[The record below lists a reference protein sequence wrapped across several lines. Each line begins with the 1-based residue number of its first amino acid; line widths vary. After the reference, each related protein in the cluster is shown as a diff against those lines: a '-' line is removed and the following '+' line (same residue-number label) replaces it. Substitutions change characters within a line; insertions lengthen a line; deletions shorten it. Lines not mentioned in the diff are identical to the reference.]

1 MDSYAHRP
9 LVVYVCP
16 PDKCGGSLDWM
27 RWQEDAAA
35 ACGARCLWVDRMPCH
50 SYADVVLL
58 SCYAA
63 PPPGFGKWPHQAWA
77 YLCMEADTRRHMLS
91 DNLLRYIHL
100 LYTHIYTHICTNMHT
115 HLCIRRGML
124 PSENLSNVYLYAVYV
139 LVCMCMHTRVY
150 IHASIRAHIHTHM
163 YTHTHTHTYT
173 HTHTGTS
180 T

>member
-1 MDSYAHRP
+1 VEGFPSADSYAHRP

-35 ACGARCLWVDRMPCH
+35 ACGTQCLWVDRMPCH

-63 PPPGFGKWPHQAWA
+63 PAPGFAKWPHQVWA

-91 DNLLRYIHL
+91 DNLLRYVHL
-100 LYTHIYTHICTNMHT
+100 LYTHLYIHICTHMYTHISGFTAVVS
-115 HLCIRRGML
+115 L
-124 PSENLSNVYLYAVYV
+124 PSENVLQYV
-139 LVCMCMHTRVY
+139 VVCTHTHTR
-150 IHASIRAHIHTHM
+150 
-163 YTHTHTHTYT
+163 THTHTHT
-173 HTHTGTS
+173 GTL

>member
-35 ACGARCLWVDRMPCH
+35 ACGTRCLWVDRMPCH

-100 LYTHIYTHICTNMHT
+100 LCTHMYTHICTHMDT
-115 HLCIRRGML
+115 HICGFAAEFPGETSCGL
-124 PSENLSNVYLYAVYV
+124 YLYGCVY
-139 LVCMCMHTRVY
+139 TRVF
-150 IHASIRAHIHTHM
+150 IHIHLD
-163 YTHTHTHTYT
+163 THTYT
-173 HTHTGTS
+173 RICTDTHRHTHARTHTNTS